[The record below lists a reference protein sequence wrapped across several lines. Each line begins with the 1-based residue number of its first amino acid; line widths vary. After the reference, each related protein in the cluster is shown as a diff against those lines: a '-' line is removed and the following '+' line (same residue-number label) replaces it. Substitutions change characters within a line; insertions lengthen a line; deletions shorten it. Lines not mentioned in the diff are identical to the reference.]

1 MQDLN
6 PKSNFIPKDP
16 KFIIAV
22 LVMCGLMAL
31 FEQYALWILI
41 GFGVLWYMNT
51 SAKRHYEN
59 NPDDD

>member
-31 FEQYALWILI
+31 FQQYAVIIL
-41 GFGVLWYMNT
+41 GVFLVLWYMT
-51 SAKRHYEN
+51 TTAKNDNDET
-59 NPDDD
+59 P